1 MIRTLYRN
9 REGKLR
15 TDLTPAEF
23 PRAIAQAGNLL
34 WVDFEG
40 EPDAVAE
47 PILRETF
54 GFHAL
59 AVEDA
64 LKQAHSAKVDDWGS
78 YIYVVCHSMT
88 FDFQRDTYLEMEE
101 LDIFLG
107 KNYLVTHHDTPIP
120 AVQAV
125 IDACHR
131 DERHIKHGPDHLLY
145 RLLDELVTGYMPI
158 IDTIDEAV
166 NEIEDLV
173 FQQPDPQVIGR
184 IFSLK
189 RALLTMRRIVDPQR
203 EVLNKLARDTYTV
216 IDPKDRIFFRD
227 VYDHLVRL
235 HDINESMRD
244 LVGGSLDT
252 YLSVASN
259 RMNEVMRTLTV
270 FTTLFMPISF
280 IAGFFGMNFFQA
292 TPPHEEWTTNPMFV
306 MTILL
311 MVAVP
316 LTMYLWIKGRRWM

>member
-15 TDLTPAEF
+15 TDLPVEEF
-23 PRAIAQAGNLL
+23 PRALGIATNLL

-40 EPDAVAE
+40 EPDAVAD
-47 PILRETF
+47 PILREMF
-54 GFHAL
+54 GFHPL

-64 LKQAHSAKVDDWGS
+64 LKQAHSAKVDDWGEYL
-78 YIYVVCHSMT
+78 YIVCHSMT
-88 FDFQRDTYLEMEE
+88 FDFQRDTYLHTEE

-120 AVQAV
+120 AVQLV
-125 IDACHR
+125 IDACQR
-131 DERHIKHGPDHLLY
+131 DERHVKRGPDHLLY

-166 NEIEDLV
+166 NEIEDMV
-173 FQQPDPQVIGR
+173 FQRNEPQIIGR
-184 IFSLK
+184 IFALK
-189 RALLTMRRIVDPQR
+189 RSLLTMRRIVDPQR

-216 IDPKDRIFFRD
+216 IDPKDRVFFRD

-252 YLSVASN
+252 YLSVVSN

-292 TPPHEEWTTNPMFV
+292 VPPHEEWTTNPMFV
-306 MTILL
+306 LTILL

-316 LTMYLWIKGRRWM
+316 LTMYLWIKQRRWM

>member
-15 TDLTPAEF
+15 TDLAPEEF
-23 PRAIAQAGNLL
+23 PRALGIASNLL

-47 PILRETF
+47 PILREMF
-54 GFHAL
+54 GFHPL

-64 LKQAHSAKVDDWGS
+64 LKQAHSAKVDDWGN
-78 YIYVVCHSMT
+78 YIYIVCHSMT
-88 FDFQRDTYLEMEE
+88 FDFRRSTYLETEE

-107 KNYLVTHHDTPIP
+107 KNFLVTHHNTPIP
-120 AVQAV
+120 AVQEV

-189 RALLTMRRIVDPQR
+189 RALLTMRRVVDPQR

-216 IDPKDRIFFRD
+216 IDPKDRVFFRD

-252 YLSVASN
+252 YLSVVSN

-292 TPPHEEWTTNPMFV
+292 TPPHQEWTSNPMFV
-306 MTILL
+306 LTILL
-311 MVAVP
+311 MVAAP
-316 LTMYLWIKGRRWM
+316 LTMYLWIKQRRWM

>member
-15 TDLTPAEF
+15 TDLKPEEF
-23 PRAIAQAGNLL
+23 AHAINQPNNLL
-34 WVDFEG
+34 WIDFEG
-40 EPDAVAE
+40 EPDAVTE
-47 PILRETF
+47 PILREIF
-54 GFHAL
+54 GFHHL
-59 AVEDA
+59 AIEDA
-64 LKQAHSAKVDDWGS
+64 LKQAHVAKVDDWGE
-78 YIYVVCHSMT
+78 YIYIVCHSMT
-88 FDFQRDTYLEMEE
+88 FDFQRSTYLETEE

-120 AVQAV
+120 ALEATLNS
-125 IDACHR
+125 CLR
-131 DERHIKHGPDHLLY
+131 DERHIKRGPDHLLY
-145 RLLDELVTGYMPI
+145 RILDELVTGYLPI

-166 NEIEDLV
+166 NEIEDLI
-173 FQQPDPQVIGR
+173 FQQAGPHIIGR

-189 RALLTMRRIVDPQR
+189 RALLTMRRIIDPQR
-203 EVLNKLARDTYTV
+203 EVLNKLARDTYPV

-252 YLSVASN
+252 YLSVVGN

-270 FTTLFMPISF
+270 ITTMFMPISF
-280 IAGFFGMNFFQA
+280 IAGFFGMNFFAASDPQE
-292 TPPHEEWTTNPMFV
+292 PW
-306 MTILL
+306 MTDPAFFLTMAL
-311 MVAVP
+311 MIISP
-316 LTMYLWIKGRRWM
+316 LTMYLWIKARRWV

>member
-15 TDLTPAEF
+15 TDLTPEEF
-23 PRAIAQAGNLL
+23 PRALTIASNLL

-40 EPDAVAE
+40 EPDATCE
-47 PILRETF
+47 PILRDIF
-54 GFHAL
+54 GFHHL

-64 LKQAHSAKVDDWGS
+64 LQQANVAKVDDWGD

-88 FDFQRDTYLEMEE
+88 FDFQRDTYLETEE

-107 KNYLVTHHDTPIP
+107 KNFLVTHHDAPIP
-120 AVQAV
+120 ALQAAWE
-125 IDACHR
+125 ACHR
-131 DERHIKHGPDHLLY
+131 DERHIKRGPDHLLY
-145 RLLDELVTGYMPI
+145 RILDELVTGYMPI

-173 FQQPDPQVIGR
+173 FQQTGPQIVGR

-203 EVLNKLARDTYTV
+203 EVLNKLARDTYIV

-227 VYDHLVRL
+227 LYDHLVRL

-244 LVGGSLDT
+244 LVSGSLDT
-252 YLSVASN
+252 YLSVVSN
-259 RMNEVMRTLTV
+259 RMNEVMKTLTV
-270 FTTLFMPISF
+270 ITTLFMPISF
-280 IAGFFGMNFFQA
+280 IAGFFGMNFFA
-292 TPPHEEWTTNPMFV
+292 AVPPQEEWTTDPMFFL
-306 MTILL
+306 TL
-311 MVAVP
+311 AVIIATP
-316 LTMYLWIKGRRWM
+316 LTMYLWIKYRQWM

>member
-1 MIRTLYRN
+1 MIRTIYRN

-15 TDLTPAEF
+15 TDLKPEEF
-23 PRAIAQAGNLL
+23 PRAIGQPNNLL

-40 EPDAVAE
+40 EPDAVTE
-47 PILRETF
+47 PILRECF
-54 GFHAL
+54 GFHHL

-64 LKQAHSAKVDDWGS
+64 LKQAHVAKIDDWGE
-78 YIYVVCHSMT
+78 YIYIVCHSMT
-88 FDFQRDTYLEMEE
+88 FDFKRDTYLETEE

-107 KNYLVTHHDTPIP
+107 KNYLVTHHDTPVP
-120 AVQAV
+120 AVEAALE
-125 IDACHR
+125 ACNR
-131 DERHIKHGPDHLLY
+131 DERHIKRGPDHLLY

-158 IDTIDEAV
+158 FDTIDEAV

-173 FQQPDPQVIGR
+173 FVNSNPQVVGR

-216 IDPKDRIFFRD
+216 IDPKDRVFFRD

-244 LVGGSLDT
+244 LVSGSLDT
-252 YLSVASN
+252 YLSVVGN

-270 FTTLFMPISF
+270 ITTMFMPISF
-280 IAGFFGMNFFQA
+280 IAGFFGMNFFAASDPQ
-292 TPPHEEWTTNPMFV
+292 EIWMTNGAFY
-306 MTILL
+306 L
-311 MVAVP
+311 MLALMIISP
-316 LTMYLWIKGRRWM
+316 LTMYLWIKARRWM